1 MSRTDLLYYSQ
12 PDEAGKIAAGWW
24 KAFSPLSFS
33 VAAIV
38 PALLIGIFVGFLGFR
53 SNDKAAE
60 GFAYPL
66 YAQARGVETIVSP
79 ASTAKFYTLYLYPS
93 WTEGYTHLRA
103 QLREISGAEKFSVS
117 VNANAAGDAIHVI
130 VPARKLAD
138 GKYILVMLGKNG
150 AQEMELARF
159 PFTLRLE

>member
-12 PDEAGKIAAGWW
+12 VDEPGKGWW
-24 KAFSPLSFS
+24 KSFSPLSFS
-33 VAAIV
+33 MAAVV
-38 PALLIGIFVGFLGFR
+38 PALLIGIFVGYLGFR
-53 SNDKAAE
+53 SNDKASEA
-60 GFAYPL
+60 FAYPL

-79 ASTAKFYTLYLYPS
+79 ASNAKFYTLYLYPT
-93 WTEGYTHLRA
+93 WTQGYTHLRA
-103 QLREISGAEKFSVS
+103 QLREISGAEKFSVA

-150 AQEMELARF
+150 ARETELARF